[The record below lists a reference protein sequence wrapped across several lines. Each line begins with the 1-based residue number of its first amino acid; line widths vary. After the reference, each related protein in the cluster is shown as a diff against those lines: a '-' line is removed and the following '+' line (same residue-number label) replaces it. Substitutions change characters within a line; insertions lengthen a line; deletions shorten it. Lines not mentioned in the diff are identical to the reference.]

1 MSGKNNVNPDHYK
14 VAGRD
19 RPNEVLSS
27 EPRLHDEA
35 AYAAPA
41 KGRRAPNFIPGA
53 LPVGE
58 APAPRKRPKG
68 AGPAT
73 RTKRRTPTERKRAK
87 RTTRATGAARKGQA
101 APRRKRPAPR
111 ARRKAS

>member
-19 RPNEVLSS
+19 RPNEVLTPVPHVPADSAH
-27 EPRLHDEA
+27 L
-35 AYAAPA
+35 APA

-58 APAPRKRPKG
+58 APPRPK
-68 AGPAT
+68 
-73 RTKRRTPTERKRAK
+73 RKRAS
-87 RTTRATGAARKGQA
+87 RTTRAKKRPTAARTTGKAPTATRKRSA
-101 APRRKRPAPR
+101 AGRKKRPA
-111 ARRKAS
+111 AKTRRKAA